1 MNARAVLR
9 LTDVV
14 KAFPGVV
21 ALKGVSLEI
30 VEGEVHAL
38 LGENGA
44 GKSTLM
50 AIAAGAMAPDSG
62 TVEIGGVALTAA
74 QPSVA
79 QSLGISVVYQHTS
92 VLDELTVAENL
103 LYGVP
108 SARRAGAKESG
119 RWVEEQLAAVG
130 ARFDKRTRVNQLSVA
145 ERQLVEIAKA
155 LAPQPNVLVL
165 DEPTEVLTAVE
176 TEHLFAK
183 IAEITARGTAVV
195 YISHRLPEVKRVAD
209 RISILRD
216 GQMRGTFPAR
226 GISEVEVLNLIIGRS
241 VGHAFP
247 DKGKG
252 GAGAAPL
259 LEAKG
264 IVSHA
269 LQGVD
274 FSARAGEI
282 VGLAGVEGNGQRDL
296 LRALAGLLPSSGTM
310 MVADRPVRLS
320 DPVAALEG
328 GIVYLPGD
336 RHAEGLFL
344 PLTVRENMTALVLDS
359 LATLGFVQ
367 RRRETSL
374 VEKQILGLSV
384 KTPSAET
391 PIKSLS
397 GGNQQKVLFARSLAR
412 SPTVL
417 LADEPTRGVDA
428 GARMELY
435 RILREAADDGA
446 AVVVL
451 SSDAIELQGLCDRVL
466 VFSRGSIVRSLV
478 GDEITEENITGAAIT
493 ADTERRR
500 GETGRATRGAWVHR
514 FASGD
519 YAPLAILV
527 ALIVVL
533 GVYTASI
540 NSFFLSTRSMSG
552 SLYLA
557 SALLFVSM
565 GQLIVLLTA
574 GIDLS
579 VGPLTGLTVVILS
592 FFCGEGQST
601 GYLILGLGLA
611 FATAL
616 AVGFA
621 NGFMVRKI
629 GLTPVIATLSTYIGL
644 QGVALLLR
652 STPAGYFRTDITS
665 VFTSRLGAFPYAFI
679 IGVIVAI
686 LAEWA
691 LRRSRFGMELRAIGS
706 NEVTAHRL
714 GARVNRSVILAYM
727 LCALFA
733 SVSGLLLAGQVGI
746 GDPAV
751 GANYTLQSISAVV
764 LGGASIFGGRGSF
777 LGALAGVL
785 LVQEIT
791 SATGFLGLGSAWQY
805 WLPGLLILLA
815 AALYSRTR
823 VSASVQHA

>member
-1 MNARAVLR
+1 MTARAVLR

-21 ALKGVSLEI
+21 ALKGVSLAI

-62 TVEIGGVALTAA
+62 TVEIGGAALSAA
-74 QPSVA
+74 QPSLA

-103 LYGVP
+103 LYCVP
-108 SARRAGAKESG
+108 PARRAGAKEGG
-119 RWVEEQLAAVG
+119 RWVDEQLVAVG
-130 ARFDKRTRVNQLSVA
+130 ARFDKRTRVDQLSVA

-155 LAPQPNVLVL
+155 LASQPKVLVL
-165 DEPTEVLTAVE
+165 DEPTEVLTAIE

-195 YISHRLPEVKRVAD
+195 YISHRLPEVRRVAD

-226 GISEVEVLNLIIGRS
+226 GISEDEVLSLIIGRS
-241 VGHAFP
+241 VDHAFP
-247 DKGKG
+247 EKGKG
-252 GAGAAPL
+252 GKSAAPL

-264 IVSHA
+264 IASHL
-269 LQGVD
+269 LQSVD
-274 FSARAGEI
+274 FLAQAGEI
-282 VGLAGVEGNGQRDL
+282 VGLAGVEGNGQRDF
-296 LRALAGLLPSSGTM
+296 LRTLAGLVPASGA
-310 MVADRPVRLS
+310 MVVAGRQVRLS
-320 DPVAALEG
+320 NPVAALEG
-328 GIVYLPGD
+328 GMVYLPGD

-344 PLTVRENMTALVLDS
+344 PLTVRENMTALVLNS
-359 LATLGFVQ
+359 LASWGFVQ
-367 RRRETSL
+367 PRREASL
-374 VEKQILGLSV
+374 VEKQIQALSV

-435 RILREAADDGA
+435 RILREAADGGA

-478 GDEITEENITGAAIT
+478 AGEITEENITGAAIT

-500 GETGRATRGAWVHR
+500 GETGRATRGGWLHR

-527 ALIVVL
+527 TLIVLL
-533 GVYTASI
+533 GVYTSSI
-540 NSFFLSTRSMSG
+540 NGFFLTTRSMSG
-552 SLYLA
+552 SLYLT

-592 FFCGEGQST
+592 FFCGEGQGT
-601 GYLILGLGLA
+601 GDLVLGLGVA

-652 STPAGYFRTDITS
+652 STPAGYFRADVTS
-665 VFTSRLGAFPYAFI
+665 VFTARLGPFPYAFI

-686 LAEWA
+686 AAEWA

-706 NEVTAHRL
+706 NELAAHRL
-714 GARVNRSVILAYM
+714 GARVDRSVILAYM
-727 LCALFA
+727 LCALFT
-733 SVSGLLLAGQVGI
+733 SISGLLLAGQVGI

-823 VSASVQHA
+823 VAGSAQHA

>member
-1 MNARAVLR
+1 MNARVVLR

-21 ALKGVSLEI
+21 ALKGVSLDV

-50 AIAAGAMAPDSG
+50 AIAAGAMSPDSG
-62 TVEIGGVALTAA
+62 TVEIGGAALTAA
-74 QPSVA
+74 LPSLA

-103 LYGVP
+103 LYCVP
-108 SARRAGAKESG
+108 AERRSGAKQSG
-119 RWVEEQLAAVG
+119 RWADEQLAAVG
-130 ARFDKRTRVNQLSVA
+130 ARFDKRTRVNQLSIA

-155 LAPQPNVLVL
+155 LASQPKILVL
-165 DEPTEVLTAVE
+165 DEPTEALTTIE
-176 TEHLFAK
+176 TEHLFTK
-183 IAEITARGTAVV
+183 IDEITARGTAVV

-209 RISILRD
+209 RITILRD
-216 GQMRGTFPAR
+216 GQMRGTFAAD
-226 GISEVEVLNLIIGRS
+226 GVSEAEVLKLIIGRS
-241 VGHAFP
+241 VDHAFP
-247 DKGKG
+247 EKGKSKEKST
-252 GAGAAPL
+252 PL
-259 LEAKG
+259 LEAKA
-264 IVSHA
+264 VTSHS

-274 FSARAGEI
+274 FSVAGGEI
-282 VGLAGVEGNGQRDL
+282 VGLAGVEGNGQREF
-296 LRALAGLLPSSGTM
+296 LRALAGLVPASGTM
-310 MVADRPVRLS
+310 IVAGRPIRMS
-320 DPVAALEG
+320 DPTAAQNG
-328 GIVYLPGD
+328 GVIYLPGD

-344 PLTVRENMTALVLDS
+344 PLTVRENMTALVLGS
-359 LATLGFVQ
+359 LSRLGFIQ
-367 RRRETSL
+367 SRRETAL
-374 VEKQILGLSV
+374 VEKQVQALSV
-384 KTPSAET
+384 KTPSTET

-412 SPTVL
+412 APTVL

-435 RILREAADDGA
+435 RILREAADRGT

-451 SSDAIELQGLCDRVL
+451 SSDAVELQGLCDRVL
-466 VFSRGSIVRSLV
+466 VFSRGGIVQSLV
-478 GDEITEENITGAAIT
+478 GDSITEENITGAAIT
-493 ADTERRR
+493 ADTARR
-500 GETGRATRGAWVHR
+500 GSETGRAASGEWVRR

-519 YAPLAILV
+519 YAPLAILI
-527 ALIVVL
+527 ALIVIL
-533 GVYTASI
+533 GLYTSTI
-540 NSFFLSTRSMSG
+540 NSFFLTTRSMTG

-592 FFCGEGQST
+592 FFCGDGQ
-601 GYLILGLGLA
+601 GVGDLILGFGLA

-665 VFTSRLGAFPYAFI
+665 ALTARLGPLPYVFI
-679 IGVIVAI
+679 IGIVIAVAG
-686 LAEWA
+686 EWA
-691 LRRSRFGMELRAIGS
+691 LRRTRFGMELRAIGS
-706 NEVTAHRL
+706 NELAAHRL
-714 GARVNRSVILAYM
+714 GANVNRSVILAYM
-727 LCALFA
+727 LCALFT
-733 SVSGLLLAGQVGI
+733 SISGILLAGQVGI

-777 LGALAGVL
+777 LGAFAGVV

-815 AALYSRTR
+815 AGMYSRTR
-823 VSASVQHA
+823 VSAAAHHA

>member
-1 MNARAVLR
+1 MTARAVLR

-62 TVEIGGVALTAA
+62 SVEIGGAALSAA
-74 QPSVA
+74 QPSLA

-103 LYGVP
+103 LYCVP
-108 SARRAGAKESG
+108 PARRAGAKEGG

-155 LAPQPNVLVL
+155 LASQPKVLVL
-165 DEPTEVLTAVE
+165 DEPTEVLTAIE

-183 IAEITARGTAVV
+183 ITEITARGTAVV
-195 YISHRLPEVKRVAD
+195 YISHRLPEVRRVAD

-226 GISEVEVLNLIIGRS
+226 DISEDEVLSLIIGRS
-241 VGHAFP
+241 VDHAFP
-247 DKGKG
+247 EKGRG
-252 GAGAAPL
+252 GKSSAAL

-264 IVSHA
+264 IASHA

-274 FSARAGEI
+274 LAVAGEI
-282 VGLAGVEGNGQRDL
+282 VGLAGVEGNGQRDF
-296 LRALAGLLPSSGTM
+296 LRTLAGLIPASGTM
-310 MVADRPVRLS
+310 VVAGRQVGLS
-320 DPVAALEG
+320 NPVAALEG

-344 PLTVRENMTALVLDS
+344 PLTVRENMTALVLNS
-359 LATLGFVQ
+359 LAKLGFVEP
-367 RRRETSL
+367 RRETSL
-374 VEKQILGLSV
+374 VDKQIQALSI

-435 RILREAADDGA
+435 RILREAAVGGA

-500 GETGRATRGAWVHR
+500 GETRRAARGAWLHR

-527 ALIVVL
+527 ALIIVL
-533 GVYTASI
+533 GVYTSSI
-540 NSFFLSTRSMSG
+540 NSFFLTTRSMSG

-601 GYLILGLGLA
+601 GDLILGLGLA

-652 STPAGYFRTDITS
+652 STPAGYFRTDITGA
-665 VFTSRLGAFPYAFI
+665 FTGRLGPFPYAFI
-679 IGVIVAI
+679 VGVIVAI
-686 LAEWA
+686 AGEWA

-706 NEVTAHRL
+706 NELAAHRL
-714 GARVNRSVILAYM
+714 GARVDRSVIFAYM
-727 LCALFA
+727 LCALFT
-733 SVSGLLLAGQVGI
+733 SISGLLLAGQVGI

-764 LGGASIFGGRGSF
+764 LGGTSIFGGRGSF

-823 VSASVQHA
+823 VSGSAQHA